1 VTEGAGESGSRHR
14 SFTYRTAATWT
25 EARSGILTSD
35 GKVPIPISNPPEF
48 QGERGLWSPEE
59 MFVASVEA
67 CHMATFL
74 SFAARAGLPVLG
86 YRSHSNGVLEFVD
99 GDYRFTRV
107 VIFPTVT
114 VARGASEEEVLT
126 LLREAEQHCLVAN
139 SIDSIV
145 EVNPT
150 IVHQ

>member
-1 VTEGAGESGSRHR
+1 MNAAEEGKTRLK
-14 SFTYRTAATWT
+14 SFTFRTAAAWT

-35 GKVPIPISNPPEF
+35 GKPPIRVSSPPEF
-48 QGERGLWSPEE
+48 KGEPGLWTPEE
-59 MFVASVEA
+59 MFVSSVEA

-74 SFAARAGLPVLG
+74 SFAAKSRLQVLA
-86 YRSHSNGVLEFVD
+86 YKSHSNGVLEFVD

-107 VIFPTVT
+107 VIFPTIA
-114 VARGASEEEVLT
+114 VARGAVEAEVLS
-126 LLREAEQHCLVAN
+126 LLREAQKHCLVAN

-150 IVHQ
+150 IIQQ

>member
-1 VTEGAGESGSRHR
+1 MEISGEPGSRR
-14 SFTYRTAATWT
+14 KPLTYRTAATWT

-35 GKVPIPISNPPEF
+35 GKNPIRVSNPPEF
-48 QGERGLWSPEE
+48 KGEPGLWSPEE

-74 SFAARAGLPVLG
+74 SFAAKTNLQVLG
-86 YRSHSNGVLEFVD
+86 YRSHSNGVLEFID

-114 VARGASEEEVLT
+114 VPRGSPEAEVLS
-126 LLREAEQHCLVAN
+126 LLREAEKHCLVAN

-150 IVHQ
+150 IVQQ

>member
-1 VTEGAGESGSRHR
+1 MDAQKEPDSRR
-14 SFTYRTAATWT
+14 KSLTFRTAATWT
-25 EARSGILTSD
+25 EARSGILTSE
-35 GKVPIPISNPPEF
+35 GKEPIRISNPPEF
-48 QGERGLWSPEE
+48 RGEKGLWSPEE

-74 SFAARAGLPVLG
+74 SFAANRGLPVVA
-86 YRSHSNGVLEFVD
+86 YRSHSNGVLEYID

-107 VIFPTVT
+107 VIFPTIT
-114 VARGASEEEVLT
+114 VEKGAAEGEALS
-126 LLREAEQHCLVAN
+126 LLREAGKHCLVAN

-150 IVHQ
+150 IIHQ

>member
-1 VTEGAGESGSRHR
+1 MTAGDETRTRHKP
-14 SFTYRTAATWT
+14 FTFRTAATWT
-25 EARSGILTSD
+25 EAQSGVLSSE
-35 GKVPIPISNPPEF
+35 GKSPIRVSNPPEF
-48 QGERGLWSPEE
+48 KGEPGLWTPEE

-74 SFAARAGLPVLG
+74 SFAAKQQLQVLA
-86 YRSHSNGVLEFVD
+86 YKSRSNGVLEYID

-107 VIFPTVT
+107 VIFPTIT
-114 VARGASEEEVLT
+114 VVRGTPEAEVLS
-126 LLREAEQHCLVAN
+126 LLREAEKHCLVAN

-150 IVHQ
+150 IIHQ